1 MPFIARGGRPGLLGM
16 AARTAV
22 VAGTA
27 TAVSGAVARN
37 QQRRAAEQQARI
49 QQVPVPPAPV
59 PVAAPVAPSAPTIS
73 AVAGDDFF
81 AQVEKLAALHQ
92 QGILSNDEFAL
103 AKQRLLNG

>member
-1 MPFIARGGRPGLLGM
+1 MPFIARRGRPGLLGM

-37 QQRRAAEQQARI
+37 QQRRAMEQQVRI
-49 QQVPVPPAPV
+49 QQTPVPPAP
-59 PVAAPVAPSAPTIS
+59 APIMAPTAPPA
-73 AVAGDDFF
+73 AVPAGDDFF
-81 AQVEKLAALHQ
+81 AQVEKLAALHSG
-92 QGILSNDEFAL
+92 GILSDEEFAL

>member
-16 AARTAV
+16 AGRTAV

-37 QQRRAAEQQARI
+37 QQRRAAEQQA
-49 QQVPVPPAPV
+49 QYATPAAPPAP
-59 PVAAPVAPSAPTIS
+59 AAPAA
-73 AVAGDDFF
+73 DDFF
-81 AQVEKLAALHQ
+81 AQVERLAALHQ
-92 QGILSNDEFAL
+92 QGILSDDEFAL

>member
-1 MPFIARGGRPGLLGM
+1 MAFIARGGRPGLLGM

-37 QQRRAAEQQARI
+37 QQRRAVERQARSL
-49 QQVPVPPAPV
+49 QAPVEEAPAPATAPADLSTP
-59 PVAAPVAPSAPTIS
+59 PVLG
-73 AVAGDDFF
+73 GDDFF
-81 AQVEKLAALHQ
+81 AQVAKLATLHQ
-92 QGILSNDEFAL
+92 QGVLTDEEFAL

>member
-37 QQRRAAEQQARI
+37 QQRRAAEQHARV
-49 QQVPVPPAPV
+49 QQTPVPPAPM
-59 PVAAPVAPSAPTIS
+59 PVVTPPAAAPAA
-73 AVAGDDFF
+73 AGGDDFF
-81 AQVEKLAALHQ
+81 AQVEKLATLHQ
-92 QGILSNDEFAL
+92 QGILTDEEFGL

>member
-1 MPFIARGGRPGLLGM
+1 MAFIARGGRPGLLGM

-49 QQVPVPPAPV
+49 QQTPVPPAPA
-59 PVAAPVAPSAPTIS
+59 PIAAPPAD
-73 AVAGDDFF
+73 AVPEDDFF
-81 AQVEKLAALHQ
+81 AQVERLAALRQ
-92 QGILSNDEFAL
+92 QGILTDEEFAL
-103 AKQRLLNG
+103 AKQRLLRG

>member
-1 MPFIARGGRPGLLGM
+1 MAFIARRGRPGLLGM

-37 QQRRAAEQQARI
+37 QQRRAAEQQARV
-49 QQVPVPPAPV
+49 QQTPVPPASMPV
-59 PVAAPVAPSAPTIS
+59 VTPPAAAPVA
-73 AVAGDDFF
+73 AGEDFF
-81 AQVEKLAALHQ
+81 AQVEKLATLHQ
-92 QGILSNDEFAL
+92 QGILTDEEFAL